1 MVLLQSPWLIG
12 GALALGAWWWFG
24 STPSRVATSDEQLT
38 VNFSAAARPDW
49 RSLDDNVMGGLSEGR
64 VTWNEDGMRWV
75 GQTRL
80 ENNGGFSSVRS
91 EWALR
96 DLSGTQ
102 RIIIRCRGNGGPFK
116 LVMER
121 NQRWWMPYLYASF
134 TPTDSWTEVVIP
146 FEKIT
151 WNQPMAGDLP
161 SVGIDKALADVL
173 RLGFM
178 KYDGTAQSFELEVA
192 ELRFE

>member
-1 MVLLQSPWLIG
+1 
-12 GALALGAWWWFG
+12 
-24 STPSRVATSDEQLT
+24 
-38 VNFSAAARPDW
+38 
-49 RSLDDNVMGGLSEGR
+49 
-64 VTWNEDGMRWV
+64 
-75 GQTRL
+75 
-80 ENNGGFSSVRS
+80 
-91 EWALR
+91 
-96 DLSGTQ
+96 
-102 RIIIRCRGNGGPFK
+102 
-116 LVMER
+116 
-121 NQRWWMPYLYASF
+121 MPYLYASF